1 MPQVNHRLVR
11 YLGAAA
17 TIIVAD
23 YLFVLTD
30 CIIAGRMLGEM
41 ALGAMNLL
49 MPVFSVVAFFI
60 WLLASGTATV
70 FSSVWARGD
79 QVRAAGLAGQGL
91 AASALLGLLLV
102 GGTTALEGPYLAFM
116 CPSEAV
122 TDFSS
127 QYWRWYPCSIML
139 QSMLMMLLYLVFVR
153 GWELACIRSYVLAIA
168 VNVVVSYGLCRRFGL
183 AGVSLGSIVAYVC
196 GIAALTPCLLASF
209 PKVRLGLRFD
219 PSALARALKLSF
231 SESFFWL
238 FQAVLFVAITKYVLA
253 FWDSESLAVCAVV
266 FCIIRLTTF
275 FGGIGV
281 ALQPLA
287 RTGRGEE
294 GKSLALSRMFR
305 LGAGAA
311 FAAMLFA
318 AMLFF
323 IAPELVIGLFGIES
337 TDLVLGAV
345 RAARITVAGL
355 VICASVAFVPL
366 SRRVKHSNVPEARL
380 NYLQDYVLERQADS
394 SSSQMFNL
402 AKLFRV
408 RKGVDLERLADAL
421 IASARSHQAL
431 LTVLRRDAGGA
442 AVQRMEL
449 APEAL
454 QCPVVKADE
463 TELLANKSALVKT
476 FDTFGGCL
484 LEAKIFDCGER
495 AYLLSD
501 FHHLICDGYSF
512 PLILEDA
519 HRVWNGETLASD
531 AYYNVLARREERS
544 MSPVVV
550 AGRNFLRELVK
561 SKPFTTLPPDDFHGP
576 SGYGTLECP
585 LTLPAD
591 FAAFLSTHR
600 VTRHHVFLAAT
611 VRALALMTGAED
623 LLVDWVFHGRMTKD
637 ELRTVGAF
645 MVDLPLILE
654 RISSLTAADVLSQV
668 KQETFRGI
676 KNANSPRNVGD
687 LNPLGQDRLTFIYQ
701 DEWGELMSPGPVRE
715 DGPYAWMIEETI
727 PLTAPSAATE
737 NPFNVEIMEHRD
749 ATRLF
754 LEYDAGRYSEATVRR
769 YAKLF
774 SESLDWL
781 LA

>member
-11 YLGAAA
+11 YLGA
-17 TIIVAD
+17 
-23 YLFVLTD
+23 
-30 CIIAGRMLGEM
+30 
-41 ALGAMNLL
+41 
-49 MPVFSVVAFFI
+49 
-60 WLLASGTATV
+60 
-70 FSSVWARGD
+70 
-79 QVRAAGLAGQGL
+79 
-91 AASALLGLLLV
+91 
-102 GGTTALEGPYLAFM
+102 
-116 CPSEAV
+116 
-122 TDFSS
+122 
-127 QYWRWYPCSIML
+127 
-139 QSMLMMLLYLVFVR
+139 
-153 GWELACIRSYVLAIA
+153 
-168 VNVVVSYGLCRRFGL
+168 
-183 AGVSLGSIVAYVC
+183 
-196 GIAALTPCLLASF
+196 
-209 PKVRLGLRFD
+209 
-219 PSALARALKLSF
+219 
-231 SESFFWL
+231 
-238 FQAVLFVAITKYVLA
+238 
-253 FWDSESLAVCAVV
+253 
-266 FCIIRLTTF
+266 
-275 FGGIGV
+275 
-281 ALQPLA
+281 
-287 RTGRGEE
+287 
-294 GKSLALSRMFR
+294 
-305 LGAGAA
+305 GAA
-311 FAAMLFA
+311 FTAMLLA
-318 AMLFF
+318 VILFF
-323 IAPELVIGLFGIES
+323 VAPELVIGLFGIES
-337 TDLVLGAV
+337 TDLVLGAAK
-345 RAARITVAGL
+345 AARITVAGL
-355 VICASVAFVPL
+355 IICGFVAIVPL
-366 SRRVKHSNVPEARL
+366 SRRIKHSNVPEARL
-380 NYLQDYVLERQADS
+380 NYLQDYILERLADNP
-394 SSSQMFNL
+394 SSQMFNL

-431 LTVLRRDAGGA
+431 LTVLRRDAGGT

-454 QCPVVKADE
+454 QCPIVKADE
-463 TELLANKSALVKT
+463 AELLANRSALVKT

-531 AYYNVLARREERS
+531 TYYNVLARREERS

-561 SKPFTTLPPDDFHGP
+561 SKTFTTLPPDDFRGP

-591 FAAFLSTHR
+591 FAAFLSSHR

-623 LLVDWVFHGRMTKD
+623 LLVDWVFHGRMTMD

-654 RISSLTAADVLSQV
+654 RVSSLTAADVLSQV

-727 PLTAPSAATE
+727 PLTAPSVATE